1 MKVLKLV
8 YQKLLTTLKKLL
20 NKMKIFGI
28 GVDIVDN
35 NRFKKLVKNKKFINR
50 ICSSKEMNNFKKKN
64 NKISYLSKRFSAK
77 EAFVKALG
85 SGFRNKLCF
94 NDISILN
101 DKKGKPFFLFNQ
113 KIRSILKN
121 KYKLNKF
128 KVHLS
133 LSDEKKHSVSY
144 VILQKI
150 K

>member
-1 MKVLKLV
+1 MNIIGV
-8 YQKLLTTLKKLL
+8 
-20 NKMKIFGI
+20 
-28 GVDIVDN
+28 GVDIIEN
-35 NRFKKLVKNKKFINR
+35 NRFKKLIKKKKFISR
-50 ICSSKEMNNFKKKN
+50 ICSPKEINNFKKKN

-101 DKKGKPFFLFNQ
+101 DKRGKPYFLFNQ
-113 KIRSILKN
+113 KIKNILKSR
-121 KYKLNKF
+121 YKLIKF
-128 KVHLS
+128 KAHLS

>member
-1 MKVLKLV
+1 
-8 YQKLLTTLKKLL
+8 
-20 NKMKIFGI
+20 MKIIGI

-35 NRFKKLVKNKKFINR
+35 NRFKKLINKTKFINR
-50 ICSSKEMNNFKKKN
+50 ICSAKEIGNLKKRN
-64 NKISYLSKRFSAK
+64 NKILFLSKRFCAK

-85 SGFRNKLCF
+85 SGFRNNLCF

-101 DKKGKPFFLFNQ
+101 DKKGKPYFLFNQ
-113 KIRSILKN
+113 KIKNILKN

-128 KVHLS
+128 KAHLS

-144 VILQKI
+144 VILQKL

>member
-1 MKVLKLV
+1 M
-8 YQKLLTTLKKLL
+8 
-20 NKMKIFGI
+20 NIFGI

-35 NRFKKLVKNKKFINR
+35 NRIKKLVKNKKFINR
-50 ICSSKEMNNFKKKN
+50 ICSSKEINNFKKKN

>member
-1 MKVLKLV
+1 
-8 YQKLLTTLKKLL
+8 
-20 NKMKIFGI
+20 MKIIGI
-28 GVDIVDN
+28 GVDIIEN
-35 NRFKKLVKNKKFINR
+35 NRFKKLIKKKKFINR
-50 ICSSKEMNNFKKKN
+50 ICSTKEINIFKKKN
-64 NKISYLSKRFSAK
+64 NKILYLSKRFSAK

-101 DKKGKPFFLFNQ
+101 DKRGKPYFLFNQ
-113 KIRSILKN
+113 KIKNILKN
-121 KYKLNKF
+121 RYKLIKF
-128 KVHLS
+128 KAHLS

>member
-1 MKVLKLV
+1 
-8 YQKLLTTLKKLL
+8 
-20 NKMKIFGI
+20 MKIFGI
-28 GVDIVDN
+28 CVDIVEN
-35 NRFKKLVKNKKFINR
+35 NRFKKLIKKKRFISR
-50 ICSSKEMNNFKKKN
+50 ICSPKEINNFKKKN

-101 DKKGKPFFLFNQ
+101 NKRGKPYFLFNQ
-113 KIRSILKN
+113 KIKNILKSR
-121 KYKLNKF
+121 YKLIKF
-128 KVHLS
+128 KAHLS

>member
-20 NKMKIFGI
+20 NKMNIFGI

-35 NRFKKLVKNKKFINR
+35 NRIKKLVKNKKFINR
-50 ICSSKEMNNFKKKN
+50 ICSSKEINNFKKKN

>member
-1 MKVLKLV
+1 
-8 YQKLLTTLKKLL
+8 
-20 NKMKIFGI
+20 MKIIGI
-28 GVDIVDN
+28 GVDIVEN
-35 NRFKKLVKNKKFINR
+35 NRFKKLIKNKKFINR
-50 ICSSKEMNNFKKKN
+50 VCSPKEINNFIKKN

-101 DKKGKPFFLFNQ
+101 DRKGKPYFLFNR
-113 KIRSILKN
+113 KIKNILRN
-121 KYKLNKF
+121 KYKLIKF
-128 KVHLS
+128 KAHLS
-133 LSDEKKHSVSY
+133 LSDEKKHSISY